1 MIFPDEPLAVVSD
14 ESTSIPPIELTNGM
28 KRPLLN
34 ESEDGEEIK
43 KIKLTENVN
52 EEEFEVS
59 SLNSKNN
66 KEEENHMDIDKNL
79 DQITENNSDDHLNVS
94 NKNNSEK
101 DTSSNHIDDKA
112 SNIDTN
118 DQNKCTID
126 VNKPCNTNVENDN
139 CEPVISKTII
149 NSTESESVNTNETL
163 LIQDDQIT
171 NDNSLPLKMPLEMLD
186 NEDSKD
192 SLDNEGVD
200 KIPLL
205 TERLEVDN
213 ESKLLNNN
221 SFTNESEIK
230 NIENRKNV
238 QLSPVSN
245 THSSVTENTDEITMI
260 ESVNDHDNYTAVEE
274 VSNNND
280 NDCVFIE
287 SESSSDMDDDELL
300 NNLLK
305 DNKTYGKKYFPNL
318 LKFFSQKNLTYEVRQ

>member
-1 MIFPDEPLAVVSD
+1 MIFPDELPTD
-14 ESTSIPPIELTNGM
+14 ESTSIPPIELPNGV

-34 ESEDGEEIK
+34 ESEDGEEVK
-43 KIKLTENVN
+43 KMKLTENVN

-59 SLNSKNN
+59 SLNDKNN
-66 KEEENHMDIDKNL
+66 KEEENHIDIDKNL
-79 DQITENNSDDHLNVS
+79 DQITENNSDDNLCVS
-94 NKNNSEK
+94 DKNNSEK
-101 DTSSNHIDDKA
+101 DTPSIHIDDKA

-118 DQNKCTID
+118 DQNKCTND
-126 VNKPCNTNVENDN
+126 TNKPSNTNIENDN

-149 NSTESESVNTNETL
+149 NGTESESVNTDENV

-171 NDNSLPLKMPLEMLD
+171 NDNSLQLKIPLDNLD
-186 NEDSKD
+186 NEDED
-192 SLDNEGVD
+192 VD

-205 TERLEVDN
+205 TERLEVNN

-230 NIENRKNV
+230 NIENV

-245 THSSVTENTDEITMI
+245 THLSVTESTDEITMM
-260 ESVNDHDNYTAVEE
+260 ESDHNNYTAVEE

-287 SESSSDMDDDELL
+287 SDSNSDMDDDELL
-300 NNLLK
+300 DNLLK
-305 DNKTYGKKYFPNL
+305 NNKKYGKQYFPNL